1 MTARKDGHFTAG
13 GISFFGLLVVARQLP
28 ATLHFYSEVSI
39 MTEKEL
45 DELYEKLDMAI
56 IVLGWIA
63 FFAFVI
69 VEFDLY

>member
-1 MTARKDGHFTAG
+1 
-13 GISFFGLLVVARQLP
+13 
-28 ATLHFYSEVSI
+28 

-45 DELYEKLDMAI
+45 NELYERIDIAI
-56 IVLGWIA
+56 YVLGWIA

>member
-1 MTARKDGHFTAG
+1 
-13 GISFFGLLVVARQLP
+13 
-28 ATLHFYSEVSI
+28 